1 MKKNH
6 FLIIATAII
15 TIAIGCKKEVASVI
29 ESTNDFSEKE
39 QFAQAL
45 SIAVHESEALRAFIK
60 TEALKE
66 FDKDYDVFYPYVRDL
81 EIANGKTFRDY
92 MLDNLSE
99 LELARI
105 EQALPLLNISVPD
118 WEWLDAFSINSWDT
132 SDADVVVGF
141 SSSSKSHR
149 VYYKGQA
156 VDELS
161 VGMFPANPTII
172 VKENE
177 RMKVVSPATRSEQAL
192 YDFADEAFRPEP
204 VTRRDPP
211 EITYY
216 YPVANPGSNLVDT
229 TEFQQSFPEVVAA
242 WKEYG
247 TDPFGAQRRLVYYGI
262 HSGENE
268 GTLNPH
274 IKENILAIRLIGIG
288 CMDDNDIDSR
298 LRDHT
303 FYDQGIP
310 ASDMEALINAVW
322 NSGQLEI
329 MLYATTVDSSG
340 NKVVINEKVIP
351 VHAKKLFDISKIE
364 RRYWHKTWFTRKE
377 YLYIGRYAD
386 LTPKWYYLEYPVRF
400 EHWEPTSE
408 SSYITVHAYE
418 KDGSSTTTV
427 TETVKDND
435 GITLS
440 YTGGQYTFT
449 FNSPN
454 TYTERTVNYTI
465 TQGSDDLYWTNMN
478 FNDYIITGEQDGKYS
493 LKVYSTGYL
502 EFILVPEDC

>member
-1 MKKNH
+1 MKNNH
-6 FLIIATAII
+6 YLAIVAILISVAF
-15 TIAIGCKKEVASVI
+15 GCKKEMPVDAV
-29 ESTNDFSEKE
+29 SEQRLSDKE

-45 SIAVHESEALRAFIK
+45 SIAVHESEALRKFIK

-66 FDKDYDVFYPYVRDL
+66 FDKDYDVFYPFVKDK
-81 EIANGKTFRDY
+81 EISGGKTFRDY
-92 MLDNLSE
+92 ILDNLSE
-99 LELARI
+99 QELSRI
-105 EQALPLLNISVPD
+105 EQALPLLNVSVPD

-156 VDELS
+156 VDELT

-177 RMKVVSPATRSEQAL
+177 RMKVVSPGTRSEGVQ
-192 YDFADEAFRPEP
+192 YDFADDAFRPEP

-229 TEFQQSFPEVVAA
+229 TAFQQSFPEVVAA
-242 WKEYG
+242 WKEYS

-262 HSGENE
+262 HNGENE

-288 CMDDNDIDSR
+288 CMDDGDVDSR

-303 FYDQGIP
+303 YYDQGVP

-329 MLYATTVDSSG
+329 MLHATTLDANG
-340 NKVVINEKVIP
+340 NTKIINEKVIP

-364 RRYWHKTWFTRKE
+364 RRYWHKTWFTKKE

-418 KDGSSTTTV
+418 KDGTASANVS
-427 TETVKDND
+427 ETVRKNQ
-435 GITLS
+435 GITLTF
-440 YTGGQYTFT
+440 TGGKYSFT
-449 FNSPN
+449 FNSPG

-465 TQGSDDLYWTNMN
+465 TQGSDDLSWTNMN

-493 LKVYSTGYL
+493 LKVYSTGSL